1 MVVTLGGRN
10 VHASFSL
17 AIIRHVLMAQW
28 KGNRGHNLELLGGMI
43 ILQRKVGKWWMW
55 DNNPP

>member
-10 VHASFSL
+10 VLASFRL

-28 KGNRGHNLELLGGMI
+28 KGNRGDMLELLGGMI
-43 ILQRKVGKWWMW
+43 ILQIKVGKWWMW
-55 DNNPP
+55 DNRPP